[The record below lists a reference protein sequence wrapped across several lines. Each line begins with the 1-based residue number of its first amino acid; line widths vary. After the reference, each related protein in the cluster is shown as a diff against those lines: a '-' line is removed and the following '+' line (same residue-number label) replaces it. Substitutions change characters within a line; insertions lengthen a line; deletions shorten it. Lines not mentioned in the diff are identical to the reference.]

1 MADVILLELA
11 NGSRYEVWQRLEAM
25 KAELSP
31 RMLTQLLSRLAR
43 RKRLSTALHVLSF
56 MKWQRVEMNAFHYS
70 AALNA
75 CAQCGDWTMSL
86 GLLQR
91 MGEGGVQG
99 DVFIQNTVI
108 SACGK
113 SAHWQISTRIS
124 STDTLNVLL
133 KAFQV
138 WELSLHALELASAA
152 GVQSDAIS
160 MSSAMAC
167 EKGWR
172 RSLQL
177 MSSIC
182 AKSLEQD
189 DFGRSAVM
197 SKSHWELALSIR
209 CQDVVAYGSLLKAL
223 DGGTRW
229 ALALLIEDELSEKGP
244 VTCNSAM
251 SACSSRTEWQHTM
264 ALLRA
269 MPHLRVL
276 RQDVS
281 YNTAICACVR
291 GDRWQE
297 GLGLFQSMPEVR
309 VEPDHISFNSVLS
322 ACHQSSQWQLALNLL
337 ALMSSRKLEADEFC
351 YTTALS
357 ACEVAGWPL
366 CLQLLSSVDEVTPIM
381 FGVLMSAC
389 ERSSAWEAA
398 LATLQAIQARGFTP
412 DALHVG
418 SAANALHKACG
429 EKASLTML
437 YEMKRIWCQN
447 WKGVSSEISLQAL
460 GHRREVLRVG
470 DGAVACLKPAGVAT
484 ETFVDELATA
494 CQGSFSIVSRLD
506 HPTSGILMLA
516 LGPQG
521 CPAANWLQVQFAS
534 RLVDK
539 KYICLCQ
546 GPSLGAVGT
555 TGTIDAPLFTDEVQ
569 GRTEVDAQGREA
581 VTKYRVLSRYVAT
594 APSELILLS
603 VKPVTGRTH
612 QIRVHLAYLGCPLV
626 GDLTYGTGP
635 TTFCQRLF
643 LHCRR
648 VRLRD
653 VSGEFGAVASL
664 PTELRTALNQLEKW
678 LGRFEHLQGC
688 DPTSVWERPGKKENE
703 KKKRG
708 FHPRQ
713 RARW

>member
-1 MADVILLELA
+1 MDLGSESWRSFQAMADVILLELG
-11 NGSRYEVWQRLEAM
+11 NGSRREVWQRLEER
-25 KAELSP
+25 KAELNP
-31 RMLTQLLSRLAR
+31 RMLTQVLSRLAR

-56 MKWQRVEMNAFHYS
+56 MKRQRVEINAFHCS

-75 CAQCGDWTMSL
+75 CAQCSDWTMSL
-86 GLLQR
+86 GLLER

-133 KAFQV
+133 KAFQA
-138 WELSLHALELASAA
+138 WKMSLHALELASAA
-152 GVQSDAIS
+152 HVQPDAIS

-172 RSLQL
+172 RSMQL
-177 MSSIC
+177 MTSMC

-189 DFGRSAVM
+189 DFGRSTVM
-197 SKSHWELALSIR
+197 SKSHWELAFSIQ
-209 CQDVVAYGSLLKAL
+209 CHDAVAYGSLLKAL

-229 ALALLIEDELSEKGP
+229 TLALLVEDELAEKGP

-251 SACSSRTEWQHTM
+251 SACSRTEWRHSM
-264 ALLRA
+264 SLLRA
-269 MPHLRVL
+269 MPHLRVS

-281 YNTAICACVR
+281 YNTAISACVR
-291 GDRWQE
+291 VDRWQE
-297 GLGLFQSMPEVR
+297 GLELFQAMSEVR

-322 ACHQSSQWQLALNLL
+322 ACQSKQWQLALDMLG
-337 ALMSSRKLEADEFC
+337 LMSCRKLEADEFC
-351 YTTALS
+351 YTKALS
-357 ACEVAGWPL
+357 ACEVAAWPL
-366 CLQLLSSVDEVTPIM
+366 CLHLLSTLDEVTPIM
-381 FGVLMSAC
+381 LGVLTSAC

-398 LATLQAIQARGFTP
+398 LATLQAIRTRGFTP

-429 EKASLTML
+429 EKASLSML
-437 YEMKRIWCQN
+437 YEMKRMWSES
-447 WKGVSSEISLQAL
+447 WESSSEPLKAL
-460 GHRREVLRVG
+460 ERRGVLRVG

-494 CQGSFSIVSRLD
+494 CEASFSIVSRLD

-521 CPAANWLQVQFAS
+521 CPAANWLQVQFAA

-539 KYICLCQ
+539 RYICLCE

-555 TGTIDAPLFTDEVQ
+555 VGTIDAPLLTDEVQ
-569 GRTEVDAQGREA
+569 GRTQVDSQGREA
-581 VTKYRVLSRYVAT
+581 VTKYRVLARYVAA
-594 APSELILLS
+594 APNELILLA
-603 VKPVTGRTH
+603 VKPVTGRSH
-612 QIRVHLAYLGCPLV
+612 QIRVHFASLGRPLV
-626 GDLTYGTGP
+626 GDLTYGAP
-635 TTFCQRLF
+635 SSFCQRLF

-653 VSGEFGAVASL
+653 VSGHFAAVASL
-664 PTELRTALNQLEKW
+664 PTELRAALEQLEK
-678 LGRFEHLQGC
+678 L
-688 DPTSVWERPGKKENE
+688 
-703 KKKRG
+703 
-708 FHPRQ
+708 
-713 RARW
+713 